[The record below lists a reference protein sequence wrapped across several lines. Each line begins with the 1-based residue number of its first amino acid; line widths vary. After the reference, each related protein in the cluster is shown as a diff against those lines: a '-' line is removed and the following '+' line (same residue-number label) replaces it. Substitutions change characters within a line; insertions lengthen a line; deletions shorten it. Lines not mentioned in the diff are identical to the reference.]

1 MTIKL
6 IRTLGDRP
14 AGASTPAERVGRAWR
29 GPTPPLTARGP
40 RGCAV
45 TAEHVPSSPFGKSLG
60 VKQPFL
66 TRCVS
71 VRKGRGLGAS
81 SHPSSQSLNRTAQQ
95 REGGGG
101 RSPRVP
107 GLAWVGT
114 GPTGTPALRS
124 SQPLRGSEPGTKVAV
139 AMPAVMTGVTDAVW
153 CGGEAG
159 R

>member
-95 REGGGG
+95 ERAEVADPLGSLGWPG
-101 RSPRVP
+101 RGP
-107 GLAWVGT
+107 GRLEPLPSG
-114 GPTGTPALRS
+114 S
-124 SQPLRGSEPGTKVAV
+124 SQPRRGSEPGTKVAV